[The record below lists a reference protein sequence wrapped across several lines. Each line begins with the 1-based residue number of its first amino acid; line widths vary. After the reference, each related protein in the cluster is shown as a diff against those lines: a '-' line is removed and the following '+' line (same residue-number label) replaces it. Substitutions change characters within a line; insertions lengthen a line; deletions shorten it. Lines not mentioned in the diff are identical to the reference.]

1 MQSMKKIEKEQISNF
16 WNWFVKNEKLLAPKI
31 ITDNLI
37 DVLDKKILSLGDFSW
52 EIRRGEEKENMLIIS
67 PGGNLALLAV
77 TKNIIELAPDMTF
90 WEFQYFKPAKDWK
103 FRFSIDNGDVKRML
117 DASDW
122 EYVLLKFPDGTYD
135 IILKAESLNSLPKG
149 YQEDA
154 VEIVLESSIGEKL
167 RLELI
172 KDIEIANEIP
182 NEYRGKQTSI
192 KFLKDQIYELEG
204 IN

>member
-1 MQSMKKIEKEQISNF
+1 MENHIKEIHRF
-16 WNWFVKNEKLLAPKI
+16 WSWFAKNEKLLAPKL

-67 PGGNLALLAV
+67 PGRNLALLAA

-135 IILKAESLNSLPKG
+135 IILKAESLNPLPKD

-172 KDIEIANEIP
+172 KDIEIVNEIP
-182 NEYRGKQTSI
+182 NEYGGKKTSI
-192 KFLKDQIYELEG
+192 KFLKDQIYELER

>member
-1 MQSMKKIEKEQISNF
+1 M
-16 WNWFVKNEKLLAPKI
+16 LAPKI

>member
-1 MQSMKKIEKEQISNF
+1 MKKIEKEQISNF